1 VGFTEKEAGRTAKM
15 YAAEE
20 LRRMLWLVRES
31 KES

>member
-1 VGFTEKEAGRTAKM
+1 MHKWRAERFTE